1 MNDEQEKRVVE
12 ALVDFVLRV
21 AKGNATNES
30 EVAVL
35 PLVAKELFE
44 VRREL
49 MRKRPD
55 KHDLCIVL
63 DKKKACPPIL
73 HWKGEDGWTCRRYR
87 TVKGLRD
94 AGFMLPRFASVLVL
108 LLDRLYNPQKD

>member
-1 MNDEQEKRVVE
+1 MPSDWALLAKAWWFDPHPRKEVKGMNDEQEKRVVE

-44 VRREL
+44 VLR
-49 MRKRPD
+49 
-55 KHDLCIVL
+55 
-63 DKKKACPPIL
+63 L
-73 HWKGEDGWTCRRYR
+73 H
-87 TVKGLRD
+87 
-94 AGFMLPRFASVLVL
+94 
-108 LLDRLYNPQKD
+108 

>member
-1 MNDEQEKRVVE
+1 MPSDWALLAKAWWFDPHPRKEVRGVNDEQEKRVVE

-44 VRREL
+44 VLR
-49 MRKRPD
+49 
-55 KHDLCIVL
+55 
-63 DKKKACPPIL
+63 L
-73 HWKGEDGWTCRRYR
+73 H
-87 TVKGLRD
+87 
-94 AGFMLPRFASVLVL
+94 
-108 LLDRLYNPQKD
+108 

>member
-1 MNDEQEKRVVE
+1 MPSDWALLAKAWWFDPHPQKEVKGMNDEQEKRVVE

-44 VRREL
+44 VLR
-49 MRKRPD
+49 
-55 KHDLCIVL
+55 
-63 DKKKACPPIL
+63 L
-73 HWKGEDGWTCRRYR
+73 H
-87 TVKGLRD
+87 
-94 AGFMLPRFASVLVL
+94 
-108 LLDRLYNPQKD
+108 

>member
-1 MNDEQEKRVVE
+1 MIPADLAYIFLQLMLRNATTNRHPRKEVKGMNDEQEKRVVE

-44 VRREL
+44 VLR
-49 MRKRPD
+49 
-55 KHDLCIVL
+55 
-63 DKKKACPPIL
+63 L
-73 HWKGEDGWTCRRYR
+73 H
-87 TVKGLRD
+87 
-94 AGFMLPRFASVLVL
+94 
-108 LLDRLYNPQKD
+108 

>member
-1 MNDEQEKRVVE
+1 MNDEQEKQVVE

-44 VRREL
+44 VLR
-49 MRKRPD
+49 
-55 KHDLCIVL
+55 
-63 DKKKACPPIL
+63 L
-73 HWKGEDGWTCRRYR
+73 H
-87 TVKGLRD
+87 
-94 AGFMLPRFASVLVL
+94 
-108 LLDRLYNPQKD
+108 

>member
-12 ALVDFVLRV
+12 ALADFVLRV

-35 PLVAKELFE
+35 
-44 VRREL
+44 
-49 MRKRPD
+49 PD

-108 LLDRLYNPQKD
+108 LLDRLYNPLNERR

>member
-1 MNDEQEKRVVE
+1 MPSDWALLAKAWWFDPHPHKEVKGMNDEQEKRVVE

-44 VRREL
+44 VLR
-49 MRKRPD
+49 
-55 KHDLCIVL
+55 
-63 DKKKACPPIL
+63 L
-73 HWKGEDGWTCRRYR
+73 H
-87 TVKGLRD
+87 
-94 AGFMLPRFASVLVL
+94 
-108 LLDRLYNPQKD
+108 

>member
-35 PLVAKELFE
+35 PLVARELFE
-44 VRREL
+44 VRRQTYE
-49 MRKRPD
+49 
-55 KHDLCIVL
+55 
-63 DKKKACPPIL
+63 KA
-73 HWKGEDGWTCRRYR
+73 TRQ
-87 TVKGLRD
+87 
-94 AGFMLPRFASVLVL
+94 A
-108 LLDRLYNPQKD
+108 

>member
-1 MNDEQEKRVVE
+1 MPSDWALLAKAWWFDPHPRKEVRGVNDEQEKRVVE

-44 VRREL
+44 
-49 MRKRPD
+49 
-55 KHDLCIVL
+55 
-63 DKKKACPPIL
+63 
-73 HWKGEDGWTCRRYR
+73 G
-87 TVKGLRD
+87 
-94 AGFMLPRFASVLVL
+94 
-108 LLDRLYNPQKD
+108 